1 MKHGNRQPES
11 TTLKGKKIYIYIY
24 ILLYKVME
32 ENIEMCKK
40 HKNCEM
46 EIVRENPLTT
56 NLKKIQAKLL
66 KAILHFCEISTKF

>member
-1 MKHGNRQPES
+1 
-11 TTLKGKKIYIYIY
+11 
-24 ILLYKVME
+24 ME

-56 NLKKIQAKLL
+56 NLKKKQAKLL